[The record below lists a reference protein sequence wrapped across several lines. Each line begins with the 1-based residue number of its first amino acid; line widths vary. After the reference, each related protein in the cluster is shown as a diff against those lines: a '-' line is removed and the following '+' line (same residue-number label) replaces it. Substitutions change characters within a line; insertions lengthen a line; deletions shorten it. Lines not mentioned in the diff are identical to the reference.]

1 MHSSVY
7 ATVGCPSIHP
17 SVCPPVCPIDQQY
30 QRRPVSFLLSAL
42 QLSIDIDRSIAA
54 GAVLQARRRSAA
66 NAGSVMLTADEGGAI
81 QTCIFG
87 DDGKI
92 RSRRLDYWDMK
103 EGESKRLGAVEI
115 KAALSSVRVYFTGI
129 SAHSCIAAHLL
140 ADAHRK
146 LSVIAKCILRT
157 RTLSTLT
164 PTHASDVIMRPDSFF
179 EFGAV

>member
-1 MHSSVY
+1 
-7 ATVGCPSIHP
+7 
-17 SVCPPVCPIDQQY
+17 
-30 QRRPVSFLLSAL
+30 VSFLLSAL

-81 QTCIFG
+81 QTCNFG

-129 SAHSCIAAHLL
+129 SAHSCIARLSARRSPQETFSHREMHLAHANSL
-140 ADAHRK
+140 DFDSH
-146 LSVIAKCILRT
+146 T
-157 RTLSTLT
+157 RL
-164 PTHASDVIMRPDSFF
+164 
-179 EFGAV
+179 